1 MNALARTLA
10 NEEAGKIAV
19 WSIRPGVVDTE
30 MQADIRAKGES
41 LGMDAPSVK
50 KFKDLHEQG
59 NLVKPED
66 PSHVLAALAVR
77 GTLNDPKTSEGKE
90 AGREGAFLSWDE
102 ECLKKFRRED

>member
-1 MNALARTLA
+1 MARTVA

-30 MQADIRAKGES
+30 MQVDIRNKGEK

-50 KFKDLHEQG
+50 KFQDLHEQG
-59 NLVKPED
+59 KLVKPED
-66 PSHVLAALAVR
+66 PAHVLAALAVR
-77 GTLNDPKTSEGKE
+77 GALDQPKTAEGKG

-102 ECLKKFRRED
+102 EVLRKFRRAE